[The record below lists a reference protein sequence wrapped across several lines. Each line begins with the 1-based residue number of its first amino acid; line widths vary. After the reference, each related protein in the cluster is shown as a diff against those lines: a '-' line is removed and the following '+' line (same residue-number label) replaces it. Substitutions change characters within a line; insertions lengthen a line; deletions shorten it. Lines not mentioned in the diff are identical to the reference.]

1 MLFGCVIARS
11 SMRACNAAPA
21 ARAGRYVGRVDCS
34 RWHSVRFLGGFPPH
48 VFAAML
54 QAALC
59 DSWLDWGGRLV
70 PLQSSACA
78 RSSVLDMALRQA
90 AKKGPGGGPVL
101 TLDSSQLDS
110 LRACVGRLTPLALE
124 RFLATLAGAA
134 LEKHC
139 SEVSELHQKRL

>member
-1 MLFGCVIARS
+1 
-11 SMRACNAAPA
+11 
-21 ARAGRYVGRVDCS
+21 
-34 RWHSVRFLGGFPPH
+34 
-48 VFAAML
+48 ML
-54 QAALC
+54 QVALC

-90 AKKGPGGGPVL
+90 AKRGPGGGPVL

-124 RFLATLAGAA
+124 RFLAALAGAA

-139 SEVSELHQKRL
+139 SEVGGSNRDGKISLFSWLAFFVLTANHD